1 MGEVLGFLRRHQP
14 FTSLEPDALSRVADS
29 IVEKRFK
36 AGDVI
41 LQQGGSPATALFVV
55 RKGSVELVA
64 DGRVLDLMGEG
75 EVFGHMSLMT
85 GLEPMATVRAHEDTD
100 CLLLDRD
107 IADEV
112 LGTHEGLSYLTASLR
127 GRVERIGHA
136 APEVGLGRETVGSL
150 LHGPAVICSAE
161 VSVLD
166 AARAMSTARSSC
178 ALIARPDGSL
188 GIVTDVDMRD
198 LLSRGDDPT
207 QQVGGVATV
216 PAVTVGPEAITAEAL
231 FLMVKGGFHH
241 LPVVDGTGD
250 VLGIV
255 TESDVVGFGADS
267 PSVLRSRIE
276 RASTVAMAVG
286 AVSELPKAISALVDA
301 RLDPVHIGHVV
312 GATIDALV
320 HRLLDLAFS
329 ELGPPPVPWAWL
341 AFGSLGRHEQALHT
355 DQDHGIAYA
364 GTEADEEELDPY
376 FESVAVFVTD
386 ALELAGLPRCRGNI
400 MSVSRGL
407 RQSLPGWVAAYRK
420 WIAET
425 NPLGTG
431 VAAIISDGRRVAGP
445 LDVEPVLHA
454 VVRSA
459 RSAPRFLQRLAKHG
473 LANTPPTGF
482 FRDFIVESTGEHAG
496 ALDLKHRGILP
507 ITDLARFL
515 TVQAGVTAGRTLER
529 LRLAVEAGALEDDE
543 RVALE
548 EAFRLLWQLRLEHQ
562 LSRLRAGESADDYV
576 DPKRLAP
583 VTRQALKESF
593 RTIARTQRGLRT
605 VVAWGAT

>member
-1 MGEVLGFLRRHQP
+1 MDEVPGFLRRHPP
-14 FTSLEPDALSRVADS
+14 FASLEPDVLARVAGA
-29 IVEKRFK
+29 VEERRFR

-41 LQQGGSPATALFVV
+41 IQQGGVPASALFVV
-55 RKGSVELVA
+55 RTGAVELVA
-64 DGRVLDLMGEG
+64 DGKILDLMGQG
-75 EVFGHMSLMT
+75 ELFGHMSLMT
-85 GLEPMATVRAHEDTD
+85 GLEPVATVRANEDTD

-112 LGTHEGLSYLTASLR
+112 LGTHEGLSYLAGSLR

-136 APEVGLGRETVGSL
+136 RTDVGLGRETVGSL
-150 LHGPAVICSAE
+150 LHGSAVICSPEA
-161 VSVLD
+161 SVLD
-166 AARAMSTARSSC
+166 AARAMSAARSSC
-178 ALIARPDGSL
+178 ALIAQQDGSL
-188 GIVTDVDMRD
+188 GIVTDVDLRD
-198 LLSRGDDPT
+198 LMSRGDDPT
-207 QQVGGVATV
+207 RQVRGVATV
-216 PAVTVGPEAITAEAL
+216 PAVTVGPETITAEAL

-241 LPVVDGTGD
+241 IPVVDGSGD

-267 PSVLRSRIE
+267 PTVLRSRIE
-276 RASTVAMAVG
+276 RASTVDAAVG
-286 AVSELPKAISALVDA
+286 AVSELPNAISALVDA
-301 RLDPVHIGHVV
+301 RLDPVHVGHVV

-320 HRLLDLAFS
+320 QRLLELAFS
-329 ELGPPPVPWAWL
+329 ELGQPPVAWAWL

-364 GTEADEEELDPY
+364 GTEEDEEELDPY

-386 ALELAGLPRCRGNI
+386 ALERAGLPRCQGNI

-407 RQSLPGWVAAYRK
+407 RRSLPGWVTAYGK
-420 WIAET
+420 WIAER
-425 NPLGTG
+425 NPVGIG
-431 VAAIISDGRRVAGP
+431 VAAIISDARRVAGP
-445 LDVEPVLHA
+445 LDAEPVLHA
-454 VVRSA
+454 VIRSA
-459 RSAPRFLQRLAKHG
+459 RSAPGFLQRLAKHG

-496 ALDLKHRGILP
+496 TLDLKHRGILP

-515 TVQAGVTAGRTLER
+515 AVRAGVTAGRTLDR
-529 LRLAVEAGALEDDE
+529 LRLSVETGALEDDE

-562 LSRLRAGESADDYV
+562 LRRLRAGERADDHV

-605 VVAWGAT
+605 AVTWGAT